1 MLKQVL
7 AWLGMMFEV
16 LDNNKNTTTDP
27 MDEPVLRGPK
37 RLRKVSRRYKWHIIK
52 IASEGKGLKSGSHA
66 LELLQKFRKGYKLE
80 SFKVAN
86 KWVNPT
92 MFRYLQCIKLWM
104 WDRPLGVVSLAWDA
118 TRLSKMELM
127 FASIWSRG
135 KAFWCPPIVPLV
147 LQILSLQRC
156 KFQTLAGCKY
166 ATFLVV

>member
-27 MDEPVLRGPK
+27 MDVPVLRGPK

-66 LELLQKFRKGYKLE
+66 LELLQKFRKGYKLD

-86 KWVNPT
+86 K
-92 MFRYLQCIKLWM
+92 
-104 WDRPLGVVSLAWDA
+104 
-118 TRLSKMELM
+118 
-127 FASIWSRG
+127 
-135 KAFWCPPIVPLV
+135 
-147 LQILSLQRC
+147 
-156 KFQTLAGCKY
+156 
-166 ATFLVV
+166 